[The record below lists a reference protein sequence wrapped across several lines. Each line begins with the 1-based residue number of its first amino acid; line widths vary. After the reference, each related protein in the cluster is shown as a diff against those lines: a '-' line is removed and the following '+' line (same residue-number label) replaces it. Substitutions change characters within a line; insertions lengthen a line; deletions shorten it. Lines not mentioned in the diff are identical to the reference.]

1 LTVREHSS
9 FQSPPPGWR
18 RARQASK
25 ATLARSA
32 VAPFLRPAHLFAGAA
47 AGAASGGPPRSSA
60 CLRHEQEG
68 SHPGGEGTLSWCNAC
83 SGFGYSLASP
93 HSNCTSCAVLK
104 LASTSS
110 LWLYNQSSRAHK
122 RLCGCRLAL
131 PLALLLLLL
140 LLSLLACTPRLTLS
154 PTRGR
159 DRRKWRGPMTAA
171 AHAKLATWWGA
182 SAELPGRP
190 LIAKRS

>member
-1 LTVREHSS
+1 MLWLLFFVLPT
-9 FQSPPPGWR
+9 
-18 RARQASK
+18 
-25 ATLARSA
+25 
-32 VAPFLRPAHLFAGAA
+32 FLRGLLRVLQVE
-47 AGAASGGPPRSSA
+47 GPPVAARVFDTSRKARTREGRALSLGA
-60 CLRHEQEG
+60 MPALALGTGLR
-68 SHPGGEGTLSWCNAC
+68 
-83 SGFGYSLASP
+83 SLASP

>member
-1 LTVREHSS
+1 MKKSRTENDKSLRQTGKCPHCMVASCFGRLTPVQNVLTAHRE
-9 FQSPPPGWR
+9 
-18 RARQASK
+18 K
-25 ATLARSA
+25 VSA
-32 VAPFLRPAHLFAGAA
+32 HEGLR
-47 AGAASGGPPRSSA
+47 
-60 CLRHEQEG
+60 
-68 SHPGGEGTLSWCNAC
+68 
-83 SGFGYSLASP
+83 SLASP